1 MSNWRELS
9 TGSARIM
16 RLALAA
22 GLLWASHSHA
32 ADGAAG
38 RTILRLY
45 AGAGMRPAIDE
56 LTTAFE
62 KETGVRVEADYAGS
76 GMLIT
81 RAREDRD
88 ADLFMPGDVWY
99 VDQLHEKSGLIEAKT
114 AISYFIP
121 VIIVPKGNPRKIAA
135 INDLLRE
142 DLTVALG
149 KAEACQVGRVSD
161 QVLKKNGV
169 ERGNIK
175 NLKESLTV
183 NELAVWVEMKDV
195 DAAIVW
201 DAIAAVAAKGVD
213 AIRIPDEKN
222 VISEVV
228 VGLMKTSKSKDAAR
242 QFVDFMRSEKGRA
255 ILSGKGYSVVLPG
268 HQKPK

>member
-1 MSNWRELS
+1 MSIGNGLS
-9 TGSARIM
+9 TGVMRIM
-16 RLALAA
+16 LQALAA
-22 GLLWASHSHA
+22 GLLWASHSLA
-32 ADGAAG
+32 ADGETG
-38 RTILRLY
+38 RTTLRLY
-45 AGAGMRPAIDE
+45 AGAGMRPAVDD
-56 LTTAFE
+56 LAAAFA
-62 KETGVRVEADYAGS
+62 KTTGVNVEADYAGS

-99 VDQLHEKSGLIEAKT
+99 VDQLHAKSGLVEAKT
-114 AISYFIP
+114 TIAYFIP
-121 VIIVPKGNPRKIAA
+121 VIIVPKGNPKKIGTV
-135 INDLLRE
+135 NDLLRG
-142 DLTVALG
+142 DIAVALG
-149 KAEACQVGRVSD
+149 KPEACQVGRISN
-161 QVLKKNGV
+161 QILEKNGIDKS
-169 ERGNIK
+169 RIR

-201 DAIAAVAAKGVD
+201 DAIAAVASKGVD

-228 VGLMKTSKSKDAAR
+228 VGLLKTSRNKDAAR

-255 ILSGKGYSVVLPG
+255 ILRNRGYRVVLPG
-268 HQKPK
+268 QGSE